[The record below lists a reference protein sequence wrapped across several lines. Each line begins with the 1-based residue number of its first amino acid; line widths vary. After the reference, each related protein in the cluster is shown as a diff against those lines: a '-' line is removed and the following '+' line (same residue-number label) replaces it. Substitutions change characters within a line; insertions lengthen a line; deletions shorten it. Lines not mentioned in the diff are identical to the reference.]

1 MECLGSGLTVPL
13 TSPQFSFVERQIG
26 IGLPRSPT
34 QALCSVDGRVL
45 VRSIQL
51 LESIRKR
58 AAEVYM
64 GQTSFSSEIV
74 SLAVQVVSNL
84 IKASIHGPLLR
95 TSSEDAEA
103 ARQRQTQRAVNVV
116 NDLLTL
122 SLYDHTL
129 GESPV
134 RHSADFI
141 SLAASHYHS
150 HYQTSI
156 NISSTTF
163 TPPLNMAPVLEA
175 SARVLTSS
183 RKDERDCFQARV
195 TAFQENPY
203 AYREDQF
210 GEIQSEV
217 VSLDMFTCGGEHRL
231 AVKDL
236 EPDNNVQITIPLT
249 TSVET
254 GWEYQMERSRMN
266 IHHFNM
272 TPSQEDLY
280 LTLLVNMSAIPAGQR
295 PFPVTAVI
303 SKVSKVSGV
312 SATHPV
318 NTAVTTVSVNAGAGS
333 YYLGLIE
340 TSLNSGR
347 RRKTE
352 VSVRNYTLSA
362 WFGSCLFWSDT
373 AKSWSNKGCQVANT
387 ATTEATHCRC
397 SHLTAFGSHVELVPN
412 DLSFTDVENFFSP
425 HENPVM
431 MILIG
436 VVMLVYILLLMLA
449 RRADTHDMRK
459 GGMVCLA
466 DNNVSDTQMYE
477 VVIDTGLRQSTPT
490 SAKISIILHG
500 EYGMSETRELI
511 SDDDRPMFERSS
523 RDRFLLTLPDSLG
536 RILKVQ
542 MWHNNAGG
550 SPRWFLGQVL
560 VRDLNTG
567 KANYFLCEKWFAV
580 DEGDG
585 RVEREVVAVD
595 NISFAQVL
603 LTKGREYLADFHL
616 WTSVFTC
623 PPHTR
628 FTRAQRLTCC
638 LTVLLLYMALN
649 AMWFQRQPEQ
659 RRGEFGLLDLSW
671 RSMAVGAICCAIVF
685 PLNLFLTFLFRR
697 SRVSHSPCDHKVD
710 TSSRLVMTS
719 NLPATHTSSGEG
731 MGGGGTGSG
740 GVDAADTLTTYSLLD
755 QSILNWQS
763 IQDWAQRQ
771 WVKRQQ
777 STRSSANSVKNNA
790 QPATQPCPTQP
801 VQHTLHAGDET
812 DQASSGF
819 EDAVSQA
826 TAERNRIRAAS
837 DSSSEERR
845 SHLGESDVG
854 GRQIFLPAWCRY
866 VAWVLCALI
875 SITSATVTILYG
887 FRFGPVKST
896 FWLQS
901 LYFSFMICVFLAQPI
916 WILVTVVWVAI
927 LNRNNPAVLD
937 HGDDEGEVRDAIE
950 AWHIHQKQVLENSE
964 EAAEIERGVRA
975 RQRSRY
981 LRFARPP
988 QEKSLQESRKK
999 LMKEKNAANFLREV
1013 TVFVFMFTLVCIM
1026 AYGKDVSPHY
1036 QLNQSLD
1043 TLLLRG
1049 RLYDFHNIQNV
1060 TDWHGWAQ
1068 TTLLDAV
1075 YGTWHKPG
1083 LLMENGEAQGNNL
1096 MVGYPFL
1103 RQLRVLQQ
1111 PCQAMPYIS
1120 HDAPCRYAYDD
1131 QSGYRDGSRQ
1141 SWSGPPPGGSAVWGQ
1156 HGSYDGGGFVVP
1168 LNYSSKAEAFSAL
1181 KQLEEDM
1188 WVDRRTRAVILE
1200 ITILNIPTSLF
1211 SAVQLLLELPSSGG
1225 AFPLPR
1231 ITSTCLFRYVTA
1243 WDNCI
1248 LACEL
1253 LFILLALVQT
1263 QSELIA
1269 IVQQGR
1275 AYFTWPWN
1283 YMQVMMCLASLVYV
1297 ACYIYRFVLVSE
1309 TVEFLRSTFYEQFIS
1324 LAFLAGWDEL
1334 LRSLVG
1340 LLVFLVL
1347 MTQGLQ
1353 LARYCPH
1360 LAKFT
1365 AVYRRARREIV
1376 LLMLMF
1382 LVIIAAYSS
1391 LGSALFASVSFSMR
1405 SVWSATLAVTAL
1417 STGIYSAPELLGD
1430 GMPWFDILALFFY
1443 IFGAGLLTAYSVAV
1457 LTHRLRVYKSSDVLV
1472 MGKCELLDYSVQRL
1486 LLLAGIR
1493 KLTPVH
1499 EPEIDLPP
1507 ECTLAEFEYQVEE
1520 LLFRMNALA
1529 GTTNLPEKPAG
1540 YLTDSDQSQA
1550 NGDDGISSGGSEPQ
1564 VERSGAMQVE
1574 GEGRLEQRVQ
1584 KIEDKLYANEPY
1596 LAQLLK
1602 LDSIGAD
1609 VLSQEK
1615 EKQLRSH
1622 LEMEIF
1628 RQLQM
1633 RRQETGD
1640 PVVAVDT
1647 SLSPA
1652 ATTTTT
1658 TVTSAKPATTM
1669 TALQPQQQ
1677 HLMANTM
1684 PDPSRHNKTQ
1694 TAWKGHGSMAGRTE
1708 GPALDSVK
1716 ARHRQGGNR
1725 DENADRNI
1733 TRKQIPVLDPGPPPP
1748 APYCSTSDESPGSET
1763 ACLLSSGDDLE
1774 CSKAA
1779 THKPSGVSKHGKGV
1793 AAVAGLTITTNPF
1806 DSGGGHLDGGHI
1818 QQRNVADADTQE
1830 NQFSAS
1836 KKRVADDVRRTDSFR
1851 GSGKH
1856 HVVDALAAA
1865 GMERTSSLR
1874 TSGRK
1879 NNLDVGIE
1887 RSDSLRLPGKKL
1899 HADYGMERSDSL
1911 RVAGKK
1917 HPADSNLLGVERSD
1931 SLRQAGKKLLPDL
1944 AQSGMERSDSLR
1956 SAGKKPELPPKPT
1969 FAHSVLPSLESRRSP
1984 KPPPLK
1990 IPSERVLHRADVGAG
2005 AGSWAWRGDAGGS
2018 GQLGES
2024 SSGSEQDTVFT
2035 GSSGPAGGSSRR
2047 TQGQG
2052 RRNLR
2057 KTKSRGKGKG
2067 AGTLTP
2073 TLLLDELSFTVHEP
2087 PKDLLEPEDIVVE

>member
-1 MECLGSGLTVPL
+1 MKSDHEVAALSAHLSNSVYRVDVTGIQDSCEVLCHLATRLNRLPETNTSSTRLQQRRAEVRDRLVEALQSIPMRDEVELIKTLHCLLQTTKVVSQRIIPLCFSRKTEIKANTEIGSETCLWFVKVALHDRRASVFVGL
-13 TSPQFSFVERQIG
+13 SFWPVGRRYK
-26 IGLPRSPT
+26 P
-34 QALCSVDGRVL
+34 VDGRVL

-122 SLYDHTL
+122 ALYDHTL

-236 EPDNNVQITIPLT
+236 EPNNNVQITIPLT

-303 SKVSKVSGV
+303 S
-312 SATHPV
+312 
-318 NTAVTTVSVNAGAGS
+318 
-333 YYLGLIE
+333 
-340 TSLNSGR
+340 
-347 RRKTE
+347 
-352 VSVRNYTLSA
+352 
-362 WFGSCLFWSDT
+362 
-373 AKSWSNKGCQVANT
+373 
-387 ATTEATHCRC
+387 
-397 SHLTAFGSHVELVPN
+397 
-412 DLSFTDVENFFSP
+412 P

-477 VVIDTGLRQSTPT
+477 VVIDNRTPPEH
-490 SAKISIILHG
+490 SHFCK
-500 EYGMSETRELI
+500 
-511 SDDDRPMFERSS
+511 
-523 RDRFLLTLPDSLG
+523 DSLG

-542 MWHNNAGG
+542 VWHNNAGG

-595 NISFAQVL
+595 NISFAQ
-603 LTKGREYLADFHL
+603 
-616 WTSVFTC
+616 
-623 PPHTR
+623 
-628 FTRAQRLTCC
+628 
-638 LTVLLLYMALN
+638 
-649 AMWFQRQPEQ
+649 

-697 SRVSHSPCDHKVD
+697 SR
-710 TSSRLVMTS
+710 
-719 NLPATHTSSGEG
+719 
-731 MGGGGTGSG
+731 
-740 GVDAADTLTTYSLLD
+740 
-755 QSILNWQS
+755 SILNWQS

-801 VQHTLHAGDET
+801 VQHTLHA
-812 DQASSGF
+812 
-819 EDAVSQA
+819 
-826 TAERNRIRAAS
+826 
-837 DSSSEERR
+837 
-845 SHLGESDVG
+845 GESDVG

-901 LYFSFMICVFLAQPI
+901 LYFSFMVCVFLAQPI

-964 EAAEIERGVRA
+964 EAAEIER
-975 RQRSRY
+975 
-981 LRFARPP
+981 
-988 QEKSLQESRKK
+988 
-999 LMKEKNAANFLREV
+999 
-1013 TVFVFMFTLVCIM
+1013 
-1026 AYGKDVSPHY
+1026 
-1036 QLNQSLD
+1036 
-1043 TLLLRG
+1043 
-1049 RLYDFHNIQNV
+1049 
-1060 TDWHGWAQ
+1060 
-1068 TTLLDAV
+1068 
-1075 YGTWHKPG
+1075 
-1083 LLMENGEAQGNNL
+1083 
-1096 MVGYPFL
+1096 
-1103 RQLRVLQQ
+1103 
-1111 PCQAMPYIS
+1111 
-1120 HDAPCRYAYDD
+1120 
-1131 QSGYRDGSRQ
+1131 
-1141 SWSGPPPGGSAVWGQ
+1141 
-1156 HGSYDGGGFVVP
+1156 
-1168 LNYSSKAEAFSAL
+1168 
-1181 KQLEEDM
+1181 
-1188 WVDRRTRAVILE
+1188 
-1200 ITILNIPTSLF
+1200 
-1211 SAVQLLLELPSSGG
+1211 
-1225 AFPLPR
+1225 
-1231 ITSTCLFRYVTA
+1231 
-1243 WDNCI
+1243 
-1248 LACEL
+1248 
-1253 LFILLALVQT
+1253 
-1263 QSELIA
+1263 
-1269 IVQQGR
+1269 
-1275 AYFTWPWN
+1275 
-1283 YMQVMMCLASLVYV
+1283 VMMCLASLVYV

-1324 LAFLAGWDEL
+1324 LAFLAGWDE
-1334 LRSLVG
+1334 
-1340 LLVFLVL
+1340 
-1347 MTQGLQ
+1347 GLQ

-1376 LLMLMF
+1376 LLM
-1382 LVIIAAYSS
+1382 
-1391 LGSALFASVSFSMR
+1391 
-1405 SVWSATLAVTAL
+1405 
-1417 STGIYSAPELLGD
+1417 
-1430 GMPWFDILALFFY
+1430 
-1443 IFGAGLLTAYSVAV
+1443 
-1457 LTHRLRVYKSSDVLV
+1457 SSDVLV

-1602 LDSIGAD
+1602 LDSIGCRRPFARKGKTAQLILYCDKGFWLSVQSQISMCQWVPDASPAYYNLGNQTSVDFEVSSERGLTMKYIGDGGLYVAFRQSYVQLVCDQDVEAD
-1609 VLSQEK
+1609 FKAEGEPVPLSGVYYFT
-1615 EKQLRSH
+1615 LRS
-1622 LEMEIF
+1622 
-1628 RQLQM
+1628 RYAC
-1633 RRQETGD
+1633 
-1640 PVVAVDT
+1640 PVGGRNV
-1647 SLSPA
+1647 
-1652 ATTTTT
+1652 TTRPPPVTTPPT
-1658 TVTSAKPATTM
+1658 PGVITVTSGPGPT
-1669 TALQPQQQ
+1669 
-1677 HLMANTM
+1677 
-1684 PDPSRHNKTQ
+1684 PDPVYNLKTVVD
-1694 TAWKGHGSMAGRTE
+1694 
-1708 GPALDSVK
+1708 L
-1716 ARHRQGGNR
+1716 
-1725 DENADRNI
+1725 
-1733 TRKQIPVLDPGPPPP
+1733 LF
-1748 APYCSTSDESPGSET
+1748 
-1763 ACLLSSGDDLE
+1763 CLLI
-1774 CSKAA
+1774 
-1779 THKPSGVSKHGKGV
+1779 T
-1793 AAVAGLTITTNPF
+1793 AAVGVVVLLLLLVAIIVKRNTLT
-1806 DSGGGHLDGGHI
+1806 
-1818 QQRNVADADTQE
+1818 
-1830 NQFSAS
+1830 
-1836 KKRVADDVRRTDSFR
+1836 
-1851 GSGKH
+1851 
-1856 HVVDALAAA
+1856 
-1865 GMERTSSLR
+1865 
-1874 TSGRK
+1874 
-1879 NNLDVGIE
+1879 
-1887 RSDSLRLPGKKL
+1887 
-1899 HADYGMERSDSL
+1899 
-1911 RVAGKK
+1911 
-1917 HPADSNLLGVERSD
+1917 
-1931 SLRQAGKKLLPDL
+1931 
-1944 AQSGMERSDSLR
+1944 
-1956 SAGKKPELPPKPT
+1956 
-1969 FAHSVLPSLESRRSP
+1969 SLESAPDTARE
-1984 KPPPLK
+1984 KWPL
-1990 IPSERVLHRADVGAG
+1990 P
-2005 AGSWAWRGDAGGS
+2005 
-2018 GQLGES
+2018 
-2024 SSGSEQDTVFT
+2024 
-2035 GSSGPAGGSSRR
+2035 
-2047 TQGQG
+2047 
-2052 RRNLR
+2052 
-2057 KTKSRGKGKG
+2057 
-2067 AGTLTP
+2067 
-2073 TLLLDELSFTVHEP
+2073 
-2087 PKDLLEPEDIVVE
+2087 